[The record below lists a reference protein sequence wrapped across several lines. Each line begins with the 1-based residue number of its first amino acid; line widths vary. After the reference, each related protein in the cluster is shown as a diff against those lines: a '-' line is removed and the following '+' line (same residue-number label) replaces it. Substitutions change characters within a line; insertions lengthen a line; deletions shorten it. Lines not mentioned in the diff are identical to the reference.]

1 MEFKCGLETGQRS
14 GQAEFLQGQKAGQSS
29 GQAAGNREVRKQV
42 EVRFDWG
49 TINKKF
55 TNARNTQDR
64 ALSRGRCSFK

>member
-1 MEFKCGLETGQRS
+1 MRDRPKVRAGRVLARS
-14 GQAEFLQGQKAGQSS
+14 EGRSKFR
-29 GQAAGNREVRKQV
+29 AGNREVRKQV
-42 EVRFDWG
+42 EVRYWG